1 MVFCNWKKQNRKGM
15 RLTAALL
22 AGVLFFTGPLTE
34 PVTTAFAAEKTT
46 APLPTGGIIPFTT
59 EKAVASEEAGG
70 SSTLFSIRPELRQ
83 YDWDCYSNDY
93 YFSKLTAKEQ
103 LLYERLDAACGELL
117 TSSSANAMEYEV
129 TVEQSDGSKT
139 TVRRRGT
146 KEVSTLGL
154 TADQVAKVQTLFV
167 YANPQYYFLNTI
179 RLITYSSTC
188 ALGIY
193 DSFASGSRRASA
205 TEKVRARMEALQ
217 AQIID
222 NGCVYETEAQIHEL
236 LCNELTYMYGEN
248 VLSDSTDPYYT
259 QTIYG
264 ALTTGA
270 TVCAG
275 YTKLYAMLCNYFG
288 IDCISV
294 THHESGSQDNN
305 HSWNQVRYGDHW
317 YIVDVTW
324 DDSRDRARYFH
335 LSDQQMTQK
344 DQNRMHVPNDIYDGI
359 RPSADAQFSG
369 GLMLMQGLEQPEV
382 EIRDTAPGVTITM
395 TAEQGDIYYTLD
407 GTTPGADDLYTEP
420 VELTDSGT
428 YVVTA
433 VAALGGT
440 LPSAYE
446 IFTVRIAGGSVS
458 ISSAANVTGKK
469 IKLKYKSAKS
479 YTGYE
484 ISYASKRDFSNQ
496 KTSKVKSK
504 AVTISG
510 LKKGKTYYIRV
521 RGYKTDAY
529 GNYYYTPYSKTKKVT
544 VTK

>member
-1 MVFCNWKKQNRKGM
+1 MVFCNWKKQNRKGF
-15 RLTAALL
+15 RLTAAVL
-22 AGVLFFTGPLTE
+22 AGVLFLTVPLTE

-46 APLPTGGIIPFTT
+46 AYLPTGGLIAFTT
-59 EKAVASEEAGG
+59 EKAVALEKAGG
-70 SSTLFSIRPELRQ
+70 SSSLFSIRPELRQ
-83 YDWDCYSNDY
+83 YDWDCYSSDY
-93 YFSKLTAKEQ
+93 FYSKLSAKER

-117 TSSSANAMEYEV
+117 TSSTLNASAY
-129 TVEQSDGSKT
+129 S
-139 TVRRRGT
+139 VRGGGTCYGT
-146 KEVSTLGL
+146 KTVSCLGL
-154 TADQVAKVQTLFV
+154 SLAQVEKVRTIFA
-167 YANPQYYFLNTI
+167 YANPQYYFLNGNLLMPNSESCAI
-179 RLITYSSTC
+179 R
-188 ALGIY
+188 IY
-193 DSFASGSRRASA
+193 DAFADGSSRAAA
-205 TEKVRARMEALQ
+205 TRKVLARLEELQ
-217 AQIID
+217 ARIID
-222 NGCVYETEAQIHEL
+222 NGNVYETEAQIHEL
-236 LCNELTYMYGEN
+236 LCNELTYMEDEN
-248 VLSDSTDPYYT
+248 VLSDKTDPYYT
-259 QTIYG
+259 QTVYG

-275 YTKLYAMLCNYFG
+275 YTKLYSMLCNYFG
-288 IDCISV
+288 IDCISI
-294 THHESGSQDNN
+294 THYDSENQNNN

-324 DDSRDRARYFH
+324 DDYSRDRARYFH
-335 LSDQQMTQK
+335 VTDQQMTQI
-344 DQNRMHVPNDIYDGI
+344 DQDRMHVPSAIYAGI
-359 RPSADAQFSG
+359 RPAADTQFSG
-369 GLMLMQGLEQPEV
+369 GLMLMQGLGQPGV

-395 TAEQGDIYYTLD
+395 TAERGDIYYTLD
-407 GTTPGADDLYTEP
+407 GTTPGADDLYTGP
-420 VELTDSGT
+420 VELTDGGT

-484 ISYASKRDFSNQ
+484 ISYASKKDFSNQ

>member
-59 EKAVASEEAGG
+59 EKAVALEEAGG
-70 SSTLFSIRPELRQ
+70 SRTLFGIRPELRQ

-117 TSSSANAMEYEV
+117 TSSTLNAETY
-129 TVEQSDGSKT
+129 TVSGEK
-139 TVRRRGT
+139 RRGT

-154 TADQVAKVQTLFV
+154 TVDQVKKVQTLFV

-179 RLITYSSTC
+179 LFTTNSNTC

-193 DSFASGSRRASA
+193 DSFASGSSRASA
-205 TEKVRARMEALQ
+205 TETVRARMEALQ
-217 AQIID
+217 TQIID

-236 LCNELTYMYGEN
+236 LCSELTYMDGEN
-248 VLSDSTDPYYT
+248 VLSDKTDPYYT
-259 QTIYG
+259 QTVYG

-294 THHESGSQDNN
+294 TSSVHA
-305 HSWNQVRYGDHW
+305 WNQVRYGDHW
-317 YIVDVTW
+317 YNVDVTW
-324 DDSRDRARYFH
+324 DDTWDRGKYFH
-335 LSDQQMTQK
+335 ITDARMDAT
-344 DQNRMHVPNDIYDGI
+344 DQNFSHVPYEFYDGI
-359 RPSADAQFSG
+359 RPSADVQFSG
-369 GLMLMQGLEQPEV
+369 DLMLMQGLKQPGV

-395 TAEQGDIYYTLD
+395 TAQQGEIYYTLD
-407 GTTPGADDLYTEP
+407 GTTPDADDLYTAP

-433 VAALGGT
+433 VAASDGM

-458 ISSAANVTGKK
+458 VSSATNVTGKK
-469 IKLKYKSAKS
+469 IKVKYKSAKS

-496 KTSKVKSK
+496 KAAKVKSTT
-504 AVTISG
+504 VTIKG

>member
-1 MVFCNWKKQNRKGM
+1 MVFGNWKKQNRKGM
-15 RLTAALL
+15 RLTAAVL
-22 AGVLFFTGPLTE
+22 AGVLFLTVSLTE
-34 PVTTAFAAEKTT
+34 TGTTAFAAQKTT
-46 APLPTGGIIPFTT
+46 ASLSTGGLIPFTT

-83 YDWDCYSNDY
+83 YDWDCYSSDY
-93 YFSKLTAKEQ
+93 YFSKLAAKEQ

-117 TSSSANAMEYEV
+117 TSSTLNAETY
-129 TVEQSDGSKT
+129 TVGGEK
-139 TVRRRGT
+139 RRGT

-154 TADQVAKVQTLFV
+154 TVDQVKKVQTLFV

-179 RLITYSSTC
+179 LFTTNNNTC

-193 DSFASGSRRASA
+193 DSFASGSGRAAA
-205 TEKVRARMEALQ
+205 TQKVLARLEELQ
-217 AQIID
+217 ARIVD
-222 NGCVYETEAQIHEL
+222 NGNVYETEAQIHEL
-236 LCNELTYMYGEN
+236 LCNELTYMDGEN
-248 VLSDSTDPYYT
+248 VLSDKTDPYYT

-294 THHESGSQDNN
+294 TSSVHA
-305 HSWNQVRYGDHW
+305 WNQVRYGDHW
-317 YIVDVTW
+317 YIVDATW
-324 DDSRDRARYFH
+324 DDTWDRGKYFH
-335 LSDQQMTQK
+335 ITDARMNAT
-344 DQNRMHVPNDIYDGI
+344 DQNLSHVPYEFYDGI
-359 RPSADAQFSG
+359 RPAADTQFSG
-369 GLMLMQGLEQPEV
+369 GLMLMQGLKQPGV

-484 ISYASKRDFSNQ
+484 ISYASKKDFSNQ